1 MVPWLGI
8 ALLSASWLFGLSY
21 YQPANYWVWAVL
33 VLAGSA
39 CLGPVLSR
47 FVDRRMAAVS
57 AVILALGLFI
67 GMMPF
72 DRLPE
77 PPALAAC
84 IALLGGLLILA
95 GPRAEPIVPRI
106 GNSLVAAGAVLL
118 AQLCAISF
126 YETQTSRSHEL
137 PYVLAHLVGAVT
149 RLLSLDSSVFE
160 STVSVHSMREV
171 HKLGATWELLV
182 DPVSL
187 CYFFGGCVAIGLAAW
202 SRVPARERW
211 LFVAKRI
218 GVLSVVM
225 VTLAPDARGSADRG
239 VHASGAAT

>member
-39 CLGPVLSR
+39 CLSPILSR
-47 FVDRRMAAVS
+47 EVDRRIAA
-57 AVILALGLFI
+57 LAAALLGFGLLVGLI
-67 GMMPF
+67 PV
-72 DRLPE
+72 DRRPE

-84 IALLGGLLILA
+84 LALLAGLLILTA
-95 GPRAEPIVPRI
+95 PRVQPIVPRI
-106 GNSLVAAGAVLL
+106 GNSLVAAGVVMLV
-118 AQLCAISF
+118 QMCAMSF
-126 YETQTSRSHEL
+126 YESQTSRSHDL
-137 PYVLAHLVGAVT
+137 PGVLAHLVGAVT
-149 RLLSLDSSVFE
+149 QLLSLDSGVFE

-187 CYFFGGCVAIGLAAW
+187 CYFVGGCVAIALARVVERPG
-202 SRVPARERW
+202 SRAMVICRESHW
-211 LFVAKRI
+211 
-218 GVLSVVM
+218 
-225 VTLAPDARGSADRG
+225 
-239 VHASGAAT
+239 HA